1 MSVIPEEAI
10 PHFEN
15 AIYFPMLFTI
25 LENDKAAIEKGPFKL
40 NKPYLNLVNRA
51 LNQIQKESKQTH
63 DYFRRNRMK
72 LIKGNKDELFTEYIF
87 IYGRNE
93 YPRRYLNVRL
103 RNRTEELLNMYFGIN

>member
-1 MSVIPEEAI
+1 MSVIPDEAI

-25 LENDKAAIEKGPFKL
+25 LENDKAAIVKSPFKL
-40 NKPYLNLVNRA
+40 NKPYLNLINRA

-87 IYGRNE
+87 IYGKNE

-103 RNRTEELLNMYFGIN
+103 RNRTEELMNMYFGIN